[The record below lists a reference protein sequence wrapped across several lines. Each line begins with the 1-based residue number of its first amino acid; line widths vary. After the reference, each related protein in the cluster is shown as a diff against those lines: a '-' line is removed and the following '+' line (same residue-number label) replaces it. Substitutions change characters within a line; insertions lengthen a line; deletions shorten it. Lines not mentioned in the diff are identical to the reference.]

1 MKELNQNQAPLM
13 CAMQAYVRDKALAF
27 HTPGHKQGK
36 GMHSSFKEI
45 ITPVGLA
52 MEVSLM
58 EELDDLH
65 DPQTCIKAA
74 QELAAALYGAAATYF
89 FVNGTTGAIHAMILA
104 VVNPGEK
111 IIVPRN
117 AHRSVIGG
125 IMLSGAVPVFV
136 QPEFDVALG
145 IAMAVTPEAIAK
157 AIAAHPE
164 AKAVLVVHPTYH
176 GVTADLKKIAELVH
190 MHAMV
195 LLVDEA
201 HGAHL
206 KFHPELPMQALD
218 AGADIVAQS
227 THKLLGS
234 LTQTSM
240 LHVGSSCIVH
250 SRLKAMVSL
259 VQSTSPNYLLLASLD
274 VARLQMA
281 TDGQVL
287 LSKVV
292 QLAHWAREAINQI
305 KGLTCF
311 GAERLT
317 TSDAYGLDV
326 TKLTVTVK
334 ALGLTGTAAE
344 QILRHDYKIQAELA
358 GADHLLFIL
367 SIGDS
372 RAEAEALITA
382 LRGLAARFQDAPA
395 ATIDVNY
402 RYPDLPIGVISPREA
417 LFAEKTTADFDHA
430 AGLVCAEVITFY
442 PPGIPV
448 ICPGERISK
457 AVIAYCRAMVS
468 IGLKVVGP
476 DDCRLKTIKV
486 VK

>member
-1 MKELNQNQAPLM
+1 MSELDQKQAPLLT
-13 CAMQAYVRDKALAF
+13 AMQAYVRDKALAF

-36 GMHSSFKEI
+36 GMHASFKDV
-45 ITPVGLA
+45 ITPEGLA

-74 QELAAALYGAAATYF
+74 QDLAAALYGATATYF

-104 VVNPGEK
+104 AVNPGEK

-125 IMLSGAVPVFV
+125 IMLGGAVPVFV

-145 IAMAVTPEAIAK
+145 IAMALTTEAIAE

-164 AKAVLVVHPTYH
+164 AKAVLVVHPTYY
-176 GVTADLKKIAELVH
+176 GVTADLKKIAALVH
-190 MHAMV
+190 AHGMV

-206 KFHPELPMQALD
+206 KFHPELPIQALD

-240 LHVGSSCIVH
+240 LHVGSSRVDEGRI
-250 SRLKAMVSL
+250 KAMVSL

-281 TDGQVL
+281 TQGQVL
-287 LSKVV
+287 LSEAVR
-292 QLAHWAREAINQI
+292 LAQWVRTEINQI
-305 KGLTCF
+305 RGLASF
-311 GAERLT
+311 GIERLT
-317 TSDAYGLDV
+317 TPDAYELDV

-334 ALGLTGTAAE
+334 SLGLTGAAAE

-367 SIGDS
+367 SIGDG
-372 RAEAEALITA
+372 RAEAEALIAA
-382 LRGLAARFQDAPA
+382 LRGLAARFEDAPA
-395 ATIDVNY
+395 AFNGGND
-402 RYPDLPIGVISPREA
+402 RYPDLPDLVIAPREA
-417 LFAEKTTADFDHA
+417 LFAEKRTVDFARA
-430 AGLVCAEVITFY
+430 AGLVCAEMITFY

-448 ICPGERISK
+448 ICPGERISQ
-457 AVIAYCRAMVS
+457 AVIDYCLAMES